1 MAQDVIDSLDT
12 LRSGTIK
19 AGIEF
24 KGLTKT
30 LTSAAASTEGAGK
43 AWTTF
48 SRLVSGTPLLSTQ
61 NKIRAYLSIL
71 AGFENRSNA
80 NMEAHKKESE
90 ALLKKIQGY
99 EKVDAMMKK
108 VMKSQKDLIKYG
120 GEEDKLKAKGRKE
133 RKLTKKLEKESL
145 ALNAKVKNA
154 RKQGMISENIL
165 RRNRNTMTKK
175 AIKKEEK
182 AITKLNDEYI
192 KNRDRLREINKE
204 LKNSKKRHKDI
215 TEIIS
220 NLDKEIGKSLVNSEA
235 YQKVFQATGNEE
247 KSMLRAI
254 EFMESRNKLL
264 DEERLALKKNAK
276 IAYAFDNN
284 RVKDA
289 KKLAKI
295 KAEDRGAGFFGK
307 RMASFTGG
315 LSERFSQK
323 KDQLKAGSAVKK
335 DAARANAKGVTDNL
349 KSAKMLLAPLLLVT
363 KSTKLIYTAFNPFS
377 SGAIKFRAKMRKFTM
392 SLQPIMSMVFKYL
405 VMSMLAIAAFFVI
418 LIYLKRYYEILEEF
432 GVIDDIKVLGIMVF
446 DWLKVGWKMV
456 SAFLNGDYEKAL
468 DYAGKFVDKGIDVLI
483 KTGKILL
490 EAGFLAMVAGF
501 DLLMDAAYKFYKD
514 PEFRRRVT
522 DILMKVALV
531 VVALIVIQFLI
542 GLALS
547 LAAAAALPILIGVAV
562 LAALFTVGYWLND
575 NFDEKFQNVEDYI
588 NNFFYGLQHYAET
601 IYNDSINFLI
611 KTKDDII
618 FGFREMLDAVRQ
630 SLSIEMNKE
639 KLLAGIEAAGGKLI
653 TLATSIRDL
662 LSPSKKTRARYNKAK
677 DSVFGDEGVFG
688 TLGIKGRFAKG
699 GTSHGGLSLVG
710 EQGPELLQLNAGSKI
725 YSNSQSKRMMGGS
738 TNIFNITIN
747 AKDTSD
753 AEMRRVAQQ
762 LGKMIG
768 NKLNRQMPFGNL
780 I

>member
-1 MAQDVIDSLDT
+1 MTQDVINSLDT
-12 LRSGTIK
+12 LRTGTIK

-48 SRLVSGTPLLSTQ
+48 SRLVSGTPLWSTQ

-71 AGFENRSNA
+71 AGFETRSRA
-80 NMEAHKKESE
+80 NMKAQSE
-90 ALLKKIQGY
+90 AAKSLLDKIKGY
-99 EKVDAMMKK
+99 EELDKVMKK
-108 VMKSQKDLIKYG
+108 VNDSQYELIKG
-120 GEEDKLKAKGRKE
+120 TVELDE
-133 RKLTKKLEKESL
+133 TSQN
-145 ALNAKVKNA
+145 ALVF
-154 RKQGMISENIL
+154 
-165 RRNRNTMTKK
+165 
-175 AIKKEEK
+175 
-182 AITKLNDEYI
+182 
-192 KNRDRLREINKE
+192 
-204 LKNSKKRHKDI
+204 
-215 TEIIS
+215 
-220 NLDKEIGKSLVNSEA
+220 SEA
-235 YQKVFQATGNEE
+235 YQSVFQATGDRE

-254 EFMESRNKLL
+254 KYMKNRNSLLGEEKLQIQ
-264 DEERLALKKNAK
+264 KNAK
-276 IAYAFDNN
+276 TQYAFDKN
-284 RVKDA
+284 RIKDA
-289 KKLAKI
+289 VLLAKMEAKEKGKGIFGRAGAALGADI
-295 KAEDRGAGFFGK
+295 K
-307 RMASFTGG
+307 
-315 LSERFSQK
+315 ERFAQK
-323 KDQLKAGSAVKK
+323 RDQLKVGRAVRK

-363 KSTKLIYTAFNPFS
+363 KSTKLLYAGFNPFS
-377 SGAIKFRAKMRKFTM
+377 KDAIKFRMKMRKFTM

-483 KTGKILL
+483 KTGKVLL

-618 FGFREMLDAVRQ
+618 FGFREMFDAVKQ

-653 TLATSIRDL
+653 NLATSIRDF
-662 LSPSKKTRARYNKAK
+662 LSPSKKTRDRYNKFK
-677 DSVFGDEGVFG
+677 DSLENEGVFG